1 MGLLKIIFYVI
12 IAIIVFSLIST
23 YIININAPEVAG
35 LISQSV
41 TSFFKSANSNNTLVS
56 NGANF
61 SYPGNWLIFSPSVV
75 NGVPILSQNNSI
87 SKSISN
93 ELTNSSVSIIIPNS
107 YISNLIG
114 DIPSVISGALS
125 KNLSLAGI
133 SKLIKNVNLVLVSDF
148 NAPANFSNATNINE
162 VAGFLNAFKI
172 NTLNY
177 SNINLSGEPGVMIT
191 DKNIKIP
198 QIDNLSFAYVKVA
211 IAITG
216 KTVCMVFGLSAQ
228 NSSIST
234 VNMAFKRVTESI
246 KCREK

>member
-12 IAIIVFSLIST
+12 IAIVVFSLIST

-61 SYPGNWLIFSPSVV
+61 SYPGDWLIFSPSVV

-87 SKSISN
+87 SKGISN

-107 YISNLIG
+107 YVSNLIG

-125 KNLSLAGI
+125 KNLSLASI

-162 VAGFLNAFKI
+162 VSGFLNAFKI

-228 NSSIST
+228 NSSINT
-234 VNMAFKRVTESI
+234 VNIAFKRVTESI

>member
-12 IAIIVFSLIST
+12 IAIVVFSLIST

-41 TSFFKSANSNNTLVS
+41 TSFFKSTNSNNTLVS

-87 SKSISN
+87 SKGISN

-107 YISNLIG
+107 YVSNLIG

-125 KNLSLAGI
+125 KNLSLASI

-162 VAGFLNAFKI
+162 VSGFLNAFKI

-228 NSSIST
+228 NSSINT
-234 VNMAFKRVTESI
+234 VNIAFKRVTESI

>member
-12 IAIIVFSLIST
+12 IAIVVFSLIST

-87 SKSISN
+87 SKGISN

-107 YISNLIG
+107 YVSNLIG

-125 KNLSLAGI
+125 KNLSLASI

-162 VAGFLNAFKI
+162 VSGFLNAFKI

-177 SNINLSGEPGVMIT
+177 SKINLSGEPGVMIT

-228 NSSIST
+228 NSSINT
-234 VNMAFKRVTESI
+234 VNIAFKRVTESI

>member
-12 IAIIVFSLIST
+12 IAIVVFSLIST

-61 SYPGNWLIFSPSVV
+61 SYPGDWLIFSPSVV

-87 SKSISN
+87 SKGISN

-107 YISNLIG
+107 YVSNLIG

-125 KNLSLAGI
+125 KNLSLASI

-162 VAGFLNAFKI
+162 VSGFLNAFKI

-177 SNINLSGEPGVMIT
+177 SKINLSGEPGVMIT

-228 NSSIST
+228 NSSINT
-234 VNMAFKRVTESI
+234 VNIAFKRVTESI